1 MHTKSK
7 IQHYNIHTIKNLG
20 VFKWALNMEIRGAD
34 IDQVAVITL
43 DMPPSFNISDGFVE
57 RVNLKMLEIKKI
69 AKGYANINNL
79 ILIIYFHLG

>member
-20 VFKWALNMEIRGAD
+20 VFKWALNMEIKGVD

-43 DMPPSFNISDGFVE
+43 DMPPSFSISDGFSE
-57 RVNLKMLEIKKI
+57 RVNLKIQEIKRI
-69 AKGYANINNL
+69 TKGYANKNNL
-79 ILIIYFHLG
+79 ILMIYFHFR